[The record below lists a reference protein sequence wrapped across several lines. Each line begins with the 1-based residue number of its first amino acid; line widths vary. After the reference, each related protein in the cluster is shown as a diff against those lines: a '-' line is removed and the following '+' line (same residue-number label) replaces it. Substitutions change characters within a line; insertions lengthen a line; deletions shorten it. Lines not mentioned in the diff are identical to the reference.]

1 MWVALVIV
9 HVLVGLALILIVLL
23 QTGKGAEMGAAFGG
37 SSQTVFGSAGPGSFL
52 GKLTTFAAIIFM
64 VTSMSLAYLSSGHR
78 SSSVMSGAGRQ
89 VERPSV
95 PVGPSPGKSGP
106 LMNLPAQPQAQ
117 PAPGAPAHAA
127 PNPAPGPQK

>member
-1 MWVALVIV
+1 MWLALVIL
-9 HVLVGLALILIVLL
+9 HVLVGIALILIVLL

-106 LMNLPAQPQAQ
+106 LMNLPAQPQ
-117 PAPGAPAHAA
+117 PAPGAPAQAA
-127 PNPAPGPQK
+127 PKPAPGPQK